1 MIERKVSFRIVNRCD
16 KCGKP
21 LSKTEGVF
29 VYYFS
34 NDFQK
39 RLCWQCWE
47 EFCLRFIK
55 HALTAEISVDRDGKI
70 HVDFRL
76 KGVDER

>member
-1 MIERKVSFRIVNRCD
+1 MTERKVSFRIVNRCD
-16 KCGKP
+16 ECGTP

-55 HALTAEISVDRDGKI
+55 HALTAEISADIDGKL
-70 HVDFRL
+70 HVDFKL
-76 KGVDER
+76 KGVGE